1 MEYTTKVTK
10 ELTAEEL
17 KEMISIGYIRTGDEI
32 TTGGCMWRV
41 LDVQEDRVL
50 IWKHAG
56 VEDHVFNDNN
66 SNVYDGS
73 DIQKYLQAG
82 FRETVPEELLSLVD
96 DKGFFLLTLEQIRK
110 YLPKE
115 IDRIA
120 EDPDGYTTWWW
131 TSTPNVG
138 HGHSV
143 RSIST
148 SGIVSYSSAYNSIG
162 VAPACWLTI

>member
-1 MEYTTKVTK
+1 MKP
-10 ELTAEEL
+10 
-17 KEMISIGYIRTGDEI
+17 GDEI

-50 IWKHAG
+50 IWKHTG

-66 SNVYDGS
+66 SNVYEGS
-73 DIQKYLQAG
+73 DIQKYLQAE
-82 FRETVPEELLSLVD
+82 FRETVPEELLSLVN
-96 DKGFFLLTLEQIRK
+96 DKGFFLLTLEQIMK
-110 YLPKE
+110 YLPKK

-131 TSTPNVG
+131 TSTPYVG
-138 HGHSV
+138 YGSSV
-143 RSIST
+143 RLIVT
-148 SGIVSYSSAYNSIG
+148 SGLVYNDFAGSSIG

>member
-1 MEYTTKVTK
+1 MEYTTKVTGEVK
-10 ELTAEEL
+10 DL
-17 KEMISIGYIRTGDEI
+17 KDLIRGGLMKPGDEI

-50 IWKHAG
+50 IWKHTG
-56 VEDHVFNDNN
+56 VEDHVFNENS
-66 SNVYDGS
+66 SNVYEGS

-96 DKGFFLLTLEQIRK
+96 DKGFLLLTLEQIRK

-120 EDPDGYTTWWW
+120 EDADGYTTWWW
-131 TSTPNVG
+131 TSTPDVG
-138 HGHSV
+138 PGYTV
-143 RSIST
+143 RLINT
-148 SGIVSYSSAYNSIG
+148 SGYVGIYYAYSSYG
-162 VAPACWLTI
+162 VAPACVVA

>member
-1 MEYTTKVTK
+1 MEYTTKVTGEVK
-10 ELTAEEL
+10 DL
-17 KEMISIGYIRTGDEI
+17 KDLISGGLMKPGDEI

-50 IWKHAG
+50 IWKHTG

-66 SNVYDGS
+66 SNVYEES
-73 DIQKYLQAG
+73 DIQKYLQAE

-131 TSTPNVG
+131 ASTPYVG
-138 HGHSV
+138 GGYYV
-143 RSIST
+143 RYI
-148 SGIVSYSSAYNSIG
+148 YSSGVVSHYFALSSFG

>member
-1 MEYTTKVTK
+1 MEYTTKVTGEVK
-10 ELTAEEL
+10 DL
-17 KEMISIGYIRTGDEI
+17 KDLISGGLMKPGDEI

-50 IWKHAG
+50 IWKHTG
-56 VEDHVFNDNN
+56 VEDHVFNEDNTN
-66 SNVYDGS
+66 NYEGS
-73 DIQKYLQAG
+73 DIQKYLQTG

-120 EDPDGYTTWWW
+120 EDADGYTTWWW
-131 TSTPNVG
+131 TSTPYVG
-138 HGHSV
+138 GGGSV
-143 RSIST
+143 RFIGT
-148 SGIVSYSSAYNSIG
+148 SGIVGIYLAYGSFG
-162 VAPACWLTI
+162 VAPACWLSI

>member
-1 MEYTTKVTK
+1 MKP
-10 ELTAEEL
+10 
-17 KEMISIGYIRTGDEI
+17 GDEI

-50 IWKHAG
+50 IWKHTG

-66 SNVYDGS
+66 SNVYEGS
-73 DIQKYLQAG
+73 DIQKYLQAE

-115 IDRIA
+115 INCIA
-120 EDPDGYTTWWW
+120 EDADGYTTWWW
-131 TSTPNVG
+131 TSTPTVG
-138 HGHSV
+138 SGGSV
-143 RSIST
+143 RFINT
-148 SGIVSYSSAYNSIG
+148 SGGVLNLTAINSGG

>member
-1 MEYTTKVTK
+1 MEYTTKVTGEVK
-10 ELTAEEL
+10 DL
-17 KEMISIGYIRTGDEI
+17 KDLIKGGLMKPGDEI

-50 IWKHAG
+50 IWKHTG

-66 SNVYDGS
+66 SNVYEGS
-73 DIQKYLQAG
+73 DIQKYLQAE

-120 EDPDGYTTWWW
+120 EDADGYTTWWW
-131 TSTPNVG
+131 TSTPLVG
-138 HGHSV
+138 HGHYV
-143 RSIST
+143 RSITT
-148 SGIVSYSSAYNSIG
+148 SGNVHYILAHYSIG

>member
-1 MEYTTKVTK
+1 MKP
-10 ELTAEEL
+10 
-17 KEMISIGYIRTGDEI
+17 GDEI

-50 IWKHAG
+50 IWKHTG
-56 VEDHVFNDNN
+56 VEDHVFNDNS
-66 SNVYDGS
+66 SNVYEGS
-73 DIQKYLQAG
+73 GIQKYLQAE

-96 DKGFFLLTLEQIRK
+96 DKGFFLLTLKQIRK

-120 EDPDGYTTWWW
+120 EDADGYTTWWW
-131 TSTPNVG
+131 TSTPYVGNRYYVRNINTSGNVG
-138 HGHSV
+138 NDHASN
-143 RSIST
+143 R
-148 SGIVSYSSAYNSIG
+148 IG

>member
-1 MEYTTKVTK
+1 MEYTTKVTGEVK
-10 ELTAEEL
+10 DL
-17 KEMISIGYIRTGDEI
+17 KDLISGGLMKPGDEI
-32 TTGGCMWRV
+32 TTGDCMWRV

-50 IWKHAG
+50 IWKHTG

-66 SNVYDGS
+66 SNVYEGS

-96 DKGFFLLTLEQIRK
+96 DKGFFLLTLEQIMK

-115 IDRIA
+115 IDCIA

-131 TSTPNVG
+131 TSTPTGG
-138 HGHSV
+138 HGISV
-143 RSIST
+143 RYILT
-148 SGIVSYSSAYNSIG
+148 SGSVGNYYALSSYG

>member
-1 MEYTTKVTK
+1 MEYTTKVTGEVK
-10 ELTAEEL
+10 DL
-17 KEMISIGYIRTGDEI
+17 KDLIRGGLMKPGDEI
-32 TTGGCMWRV
+32 TTSGCMWRV

-50 IWKHAG
+50 IWKHTG

-66 SNVYDGS
+66 SNVYEGS
-73 DIQKYLQAG
+73 DIQKYLQAE

-115 IDRIA
+115 IDRICCDSKG
-120 EDPDGYTTWWW
+120 ETDWWW
-131 TSTPNVG
+131 TSTPYVGTGSNV
-138 HGHSV
+138 
-143 RSIST
+143 RTIYT
-148 SGIVSYSSAYNSIG
+148 SGDVCGNYANYSLG

>member
-1 MEYTTKVTK
+1 MKP
-10 ELTAEEL
+10 
-17 KEMISIGYIRTGDEI
+17 GDEI

-50 IWKHAG
+50 IWKHTG

-66 SNVYDGS
+66 SNVYEGS
-73 DIQKYLQAG
+73 DIQKYLQAE
-82 FRETVPEELLSLVD
+82 FRETVPEELLSLVN

-131 TSTPNVG
+131 TSTPGVGYGHNV
-138 HGHSV
+138 
-143 RSIST
+143 RYINT
-148 SGIVSYSSAYNSIG
+148 SGYVGNYDAYNSFG

>member
-1 MEYTTKVTK
+1 MEYTTKVTGEVK
-10 ELTAEEL
+10 DL
-17 KEMISIGYIRTGDEI
+17 KDLISGGLMKPGDEI

-50 IWKHAG
+50 IWKHTG
-56 VEDHVFNDNN
+56 VEDHVFNDNS
-66 SNVYDGS
+66 SNVYEGS
-73 DIQKYLQAG
+73 DIQKYLQAE

-96 DKGFFLLTLEQIRK
+96 DKGFFLLTMEQIRK

-120 EDPDGYTTWWW
+120 EDTDGYTTWWW
-131 TSTPNVG
+131 TSTPYVG
-138 HGHSV
+138 SGHFV
-143 RSIST
+143 RSIYT
-148 SGIVSYSSAYNSIG
+148 SGYVGSSTAYGSHG

>member
-1 MEYTTKVTK
+1 MEYTTKVTGEVK
-10 ELTAEEL
+10 DL
-17 KEMISIGYIRTGDEI
+17 KDLIRGGLMKPGDEI

-50 IWKHAG
+50 IWKHTG

-66 SNVYDGS
+66 SNVYEGS
-73 DIQKYLQAG
+73 DIQKYLQAE

-120 EDPDGYTTWWW
+120 EDADGYTTWWW

-138 HGHSV
+138 GGNSV
-143 RSIST
+143 RHICT
-148 SGIVSYSSAYNSIG
+148 SGNVSYISAYNSGG